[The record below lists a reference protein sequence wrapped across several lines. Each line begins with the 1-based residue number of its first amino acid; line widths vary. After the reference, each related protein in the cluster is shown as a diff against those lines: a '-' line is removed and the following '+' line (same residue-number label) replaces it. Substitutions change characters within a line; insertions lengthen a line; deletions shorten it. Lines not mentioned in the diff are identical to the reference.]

1 MPDVR
6 ISQKFSLGALCGKSR
21 VCKRPIIDHQ
31 YLLSTRHTNSIDVLS
46 TTISIYTCTKTLP
59 TSKSHYA
66 IALILRYF
74 HTSFQLISM
83 CQKKVIT
90 ITNICND
97 KSHIKQYI
105 CLHKMNKI
113 TLCLHYLL
121 QHLLYSPHVTIFH
134 IYKIS
139 SQRLHYLQE
148 HRHHNGQSTYSTH
161 SHPYFH
167 YYFSPGWNYHL
178 IALLWSHRISKQS
191 LMGSAQMWCFSS

>member
-1 MPDVR
+1 MFEYVK
-6 ISQKFSLGALCGKSR
+6 IFCFGALCGKPR

-46 TTISIYTCTKTLP
+46 TTILIYTCTKTLP
-59 TSKSHYA
+59 ASKSHHA

-74 HTSFQLISM
+74 LTSFQSISM
-83 CQKKVIT
+83 RQKKVIT
-90 ITNICND
+90 ITNICNN

-113 TLCLHYLL
+113 ALCLHYLL

-139 SQRLHYLQE
+139 SQLHYLQE
-148 HRHHNGQSTYSTH
+148 HCHHNGQSTYSTH
-161 SHPYFH
+161 SHLYFH
-167 YYFSPGWNYHL
+167 HYFSPSCNYQL
-178 IALLWSHRISKQS
+178 IVLLWSHHISKQI